1 MISVVIPVYNAEK
14 TIFQTLESVR
24 NQTYKGKIEIIVVND
39 GSTDGSS
46 DIINNYIAVHNNL
59 DIKVINKSN
68 GGVSTARNTGIS
80 IANGKYIALLDSDD
94 TWDPNKLERQMQ
106 VLSEHPEIDFLGTNR
121 NGEFYKKVLWKK
133 FELLTKISP
142 KFLLVKNIFVIPT
155 IIFKTEVIRAVGNF
169 NEQQK
174 HTEDTNFFLKVANK
188 YNCYLLNE
196 SLAITGNGKAHFG
209 ASGLSANIKEME
221 KGELKNMRMAR
232 DIGIINRFE
241 YAVLVI
247 FSLMKY
253 LRRVIIVRILR

>member
-1 MISVVIPVYNAEK
+1 
-14 TIFQTLESVR
+14 
-24 NQTYKGKIEIIVVND
+24 
-39 GSTDGSS
+39 
-46 DIINNYIAVHNNL
+46 
-59 DIKVINKSN
+59 
-68 GGVSTARNTGIS
+68 
-80 IANGKYIALLDSDD
+80 
-94 TWDPNKLERQMQ
+94 MQ